1 MLKITFQELNFR
13 KLRNRTL
20 RTIRIG
26 GEIPGSV
33 KRKLM

>member
-13 KLRNRTL
+13 KLRKRTL
-20 RTIRIG
+20 RTIWIG